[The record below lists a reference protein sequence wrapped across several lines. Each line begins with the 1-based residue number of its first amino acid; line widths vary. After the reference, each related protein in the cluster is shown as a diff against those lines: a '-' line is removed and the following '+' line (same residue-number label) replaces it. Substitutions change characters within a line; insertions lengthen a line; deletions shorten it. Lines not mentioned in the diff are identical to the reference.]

1 MITNRIKRGGSGTLP
16 NGAQGEPLFTTDT
29 YDLYIGKGDG
39 TNQRFQKYLTNPVT
53 GTGTT
58 NYLSKFTAA
67 STIGNSLIY
76 DNGTNVIIGS
86 TTPSLT
92 YTSEKLALVSNS
104 NTYLEIRGTT
114 QASLVLTKQT
124 QAAANKPD
132 VEIFNSGNFGIV
144 IYNPTIVSSNYLM
157 YYAAD
162 SLSNRSLSFQ
172 TEGSNRLTLNQDGT
186 IRLNAYTTNGFVKT
200 TNSDGTLSIDTSVI
214 TGSGTA
220 NQVTYFTGTNAI
232 AGSTFLTLN
241 LTADNGYLILTGG
254 ATYKNADIWLNRL
267 SNSWENAIRFQTNS
281 VTDWYVGSSATG
293 ANNDFEIYNYGTST
307 NGIKIAKATNN
318 VTLTGALS
326 GTSATFTGDLT
337 VDTNTLYVDSTNDR
351 VGIQSNSPNY
361 VLQIGG
367 ISIGGGTVSNFNGI
381 ALRSGGYL
389 NTTQRAGFLIQAG
402 IGDNTSNTIWMQ
414 HVIRDGSGGAL
425 APSSLVF
432 SQVSQANPPVET
444 ERVRFHHNGYVG
456 IGSSSP
462 TAKLTISGTSA
473 AAAIDW
479 TNTTATTGRTFRWV
493 SLNAGG
499 FAIEDITAS
508 ATRFTIS
515 STGTATF
522 NGDLIVDTNTL
533 YVNSTTNRVG
543 ISNLS
548 PSYKLDLT
556 SLGYGIQHYGDANNY
571 LRTYAGS
578 NFQIIESNGTN
589 QFGYNN
595 GSFFIQT
602 SSTNRLTIASGGS
615 STFSSSITAATA
627 IARGV
632 NITST
637 LVAAANNDV
646 LVGLDIAPTFTN
658 GAFTGV
664 SNIAL
669 RVNDLLTGTTANFNG
684 FGINSNPTSLGTSQS
699 FVRFLNTGGDFY
711 VGLESSTNGG
721 FFTGSTAYD
730 SVIFSSTPFNVIL
743 SNTSRLRIT
752 TTGATFS
759 VPISGTSATFSSDVA
774 TTAGFFNFQNNY
786 GIQGRNAANSA
797 YRIVLKL
804 NASNQIEIGRDSDI
818 AGIILGTASATNALS
833 IASTGAATF
842 SSTISLADDFTLN
855 SANPQIKW
863 ASGNLRFTSVAG
875 GADRM
880 VLTSA
885 GAATFSSSVTATS
898 ETTSSSLVQ
907 QWLYSG
913 NSNYK
918 LQLNTIVSAGLVKY
932 SFDLTNNSTAY
943 SNNLVLDRG
952 NVGISTTNPL
962 NKLHIDGSSGI
973 RISDATGTNF
983 RGITFGATAADAA
996 EYSYIKWQ
1004 ASTGEMRIYA
1014 NTAGFGGFMSF
1025 YSNNAEAMRINSTG
1039 ELLINSISDAG
1050 AYKLQVTGDSYFTN
1064 SAATGANIILKATG
1078 ASASA
1083 QLQLIGGSQTNP
1095 YYIYTDST
1103 RNLIFQDNATERMR
1117 LTANGQINY
1126 SPLSPYVTSTTVAG
1140 TTNLTPTLNTSDTY
1154 IFIGTAAS
1162 AYTLTLNNPTG
1173 TPTQG
1178 QKMIM
1183 RFKDNGT
1190 QIMSLSWG
1198 TQYRASSDLALP
1210 TATTAGKT
1218 LYLGFIYNSTDTKWD
1233 LIARLNNF

>member
-114 QASLVLTKQT
+114 QASLVLTQQT

-172 TEGSNRLTLNQDGT
+172 TEGSNRLILNQNGT

-200 TNSDGTLSIDTSVI
+200 TSSDGTLAIDTSVV
-214 TGSGTA
+214 TSASGSA
-220 NQVTYFTGTNAI
+220 NQVAYFTGSNAI
-232 AGSTFLTLN
+232 GGTSFLTLN

-281 VTDWYVGSSATG
+281 VTDWYVGSSAIG
-293 ANNDFEIYNYGTST
+293 ANNDFEIYNYGTSS
-307 NGIKIAKATNN
+307 NGFKISKSNN
-318 VTLTGALS
+318 AVTLGGILS
-326 GTSATFTGDLT
+326 GTSATFSGDLA
-337 VDTNTLYVDSTNDR
+337 VDTNILYVDSTN
-351 VGIQSNSPNY
+351 NK
-361 VLQIGG
+361 
-367 ISIGGGTVSNFNGI
+367 
-381 ALRSGGYL
+381 
-389 NTTQRAGFLIQAG
+389 
-402 IGDNTSNTIWMQ
+402 
-414 HVIRDGSGGAL
+414 
-425 APSSLVF
+425 
-432 SQVSQANPPVET
+432 
-444 ERVRFHHNGYVG
+444 VG
-456 IGSSSP
+456 IGTLTPRS
-462 TAKLTISGTSA
+462 TADVNGVLTVGDGNPP
-473 AAAIDW
+473 AINIYRNVALGNNASFGSINFGGRYDATNYGIGASIY
-479 TNTTATTGRTFRWV
+479 TNTVGAWSSTNYGGNLIFATTPQNSTTLTERFRI
-493 SLNAGG
+493 A
-499 FAIEDITAS
+499 
-508 ATRFTIS
+508 
-515 STGTATF
+515 STGAATF

-602 SSTNRLTIASGGS
+602 SSTNRLTIASSGS

-669 RVNDLLTGTTANFNG
+669 RVNGLLTATIANFNG

-730 SVIFSSTPFNVIL
+730 SVLYSTTSLNFIISNV
-743 SNTSRLRIT
+743 SRLRIT

-759 VPISGTSATFSSDVA
+759 SSVTATGESFITGSDGGGKMLKFTGGTTKFNWMIAAQQNINNGLEITPSSAAGGSTFSTPAIVITSGGNVGINASDPVKTLDVRGTLA
-774 TTAGFFNFQNNY
+774 ISNSAASY
-786 GIQGRNAANSA
+786 WYMDRDDSDGRFKILTDANSE
-797 YRIVLKL
+797 KF
-804 NASNQIEIGRDSDI
+804 
-818 AGIILGTASATNALS
+818 S
-833 IASTGAATF
+833 IA
-842 SSTISLADDFTLN
+842 
-855 SANPQIKW
+855 
-863 ASGNLRFTSVAG
+863 TS
-875 GADRM
+875 
-880 VLTSA
+880 
-885 GAATFSSSVTATS
+885 GAATFSSSVTAAS
-898 ETTSSSLVQ
+898 EFQALNAYGFKSYIGSSATGNNIVFTASYYVGWDGIYQSAGSTNDFGIWTNGGTNTQAKFVIKNGGSVGIGTSSPITTLQVTNTSS
-907 QWLYSG
+907 YSAPATTG
-913 NSNYK
+913 NATGHFTVGK
-918 LQLNTIVSAGLVKY
+918 LTDSGLAIGSFRGAGTSGYTWFQAQILDAAQY
-932 SFDLTNNSTAY
+932 TNNI
-943 SNNLVLDRG
+943 VLQPNGG
-952 NVGISTTNPL
+952 NVGINTTQELGQLNVKRSASGSTARALALYNNIANTVDTGVAIEFYPN
-962 NKLHIDGSSGI
+962 SSDNDRCA
-973 RISDATGTNF
+973 RISSVQSTSGNYADLRFFTSN
-983 RGITFGATAADAA
+983 DAA
-996 EYSYIKWQ
+996 P
-1004 ASTGEMRIYA
+1004 
-1014 NTAGFGGFMSF
+1014 
-1025 YSNNAEAMRINSTG
+1025 
-1039 ELLINSISDAG
+1039 
-1050 AYKLQVTGDSYFTN
+1050 V
-1064 SAATGANIILKATG
+1064 
-1078 ASASA
+1078 
-1083 QLQLIGGSQTNP
+1083 
-1095 YYIYTDST
+1095 
-1103 RNLIFQDNATERMR
+1103 ERMR
-1117 LTANGQINY
+1117 ITSGGEVWIGYTADQGAYILQANGAVQAASGFFDTSDVRLKNILNTIESSNISAINY
-1126 SPLSPYVTSTTVAG
+1126 TWKDGRNNKKHWGYAAQDVMKILPDAVEGSEDKFYTV
-1140 TTNLTPTLNTSDTY
+1140 N
-1154 IFIGTAAS
+1154 
-1162 AYTLTLNNPTG
+1162 
-1173 TPTQG
+1173 
-1178 QKMIM
+1178 
-1183 RFKDNGT
+1183 
-1190 QIMSLSWG
+1190 
-1198 TQYRASSDLALP
+1198 
-1210 TATTAGKT
+1210 
-1218 LYLGFIYNSTDTKWD
+1218 YNEVHTWK
-1233 LIARLNNF
+1233 IAMLENRIKELEAKLK